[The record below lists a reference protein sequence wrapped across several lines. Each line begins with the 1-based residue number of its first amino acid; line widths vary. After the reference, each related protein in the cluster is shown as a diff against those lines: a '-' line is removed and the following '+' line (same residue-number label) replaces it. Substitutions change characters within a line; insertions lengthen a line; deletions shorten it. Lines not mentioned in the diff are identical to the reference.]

1 MGMTFDFGQLVL
13 DNEVA
18 QMVKRAVNGIPVNDE
33 ALAVDI
39 IKEIGIGKDFLSHE
53 STYHHMRSISA
64 PKIFDRT
71 IRENWEQSTSR
82 DIYKK
87 ATLKARDVLK
97 THIPERPPP
106 PCSTTCAP
114 ESSTARPSSIGTP
127 STPATFQRR
136 SPASTSTTSRPHSTP
151 ISNHERLRRH
161 AGVQCRSHGFPE
173 PGKPA
178 GANLPVHGNRG
189 RQ

>member
-97 THIPERPPP
+97 THIPEPLRD
-106 PCSTTCAP
+106 
-114 ESSTARPSSIGTP
+114 EI
-127 STPATFQRR
+127 QKN
-136 SPASTSTTSRPHSTP
+136 
-151 ISNHERLRRH
+151 IRLIVEE
-161 AGVQCRSHGFPE
+161 AEAEQGVTKKE
-173 PGKPA
+173 K
-178 GANLPVHGNRG
+178 
-189 RQ
+189 